1 MLFSSIYAVI
11 FPLLLASILGAAVG
25 MERQWRQRM
34 AGLRTNALVSLGAAS
49 FTLMS
54 VMVDG
59 DTGDAS
65 PTRVAAQVV
74 SGIGFLGAG
83 VIMKEGANIRGLN
96 TAATLWCS
104 AAIGVMAGTGYY
116 LAACVV
122 AFVILLTNVA
132 LRPLVVMINRQP
144 LEDVQG
150 EIWWIYSLDVCC
162 RDEDEAHIRALLLQ
176 GLSGSGLQLQKLDSE
191 DENSRQH
198 QIRVRVSAQLMA
210 NQRNDTVVEKVIGR
224 LSLEPSVSSAGW
236 DVREA

>member
-1 MLFSSIYAVI
+1 MVLMNPMA
-11 FPLLLASILGAAVG
+11 LLLPLILASALGALVG

-54 VMVDG
+54 MLVDG
-59 DTGDAS
+59 DAGEAS

-104 AAIGVMAGTGYY
+104 AAIGVMAGAGYY
-116 LAACVV
+116 LGAALV
-122 AFVILLTNVA
+122 AGVILATNML
-132 LRPLVVMINRQP
+132 LRPLVILVNRQP
-144 LEDVQG
+144 VETSQG
-150 EIWWIYSLDVCC
+150 EVWWTYTLDIVC
-162 RDEDEAHIRALLLQ
+162 REEDEAHIRALLLQ
-176 GLSGSGLQLQKLDSE
+176 GLTGSGLQLQKLESE
-191 DENSRQH
+191 NILDAEV
-198 QIRVRVSAQLMA
+198 IRVKVAAQLLA
-210 NQRNDTVVEKVIGR
+210 SDRNDPAVEKVIGR
-224 LSLEPSVSSAGW
+224 LSLEPSVTSAGW